1 MMLFKY
7 KVYCAAVASL
17 AILVAGCS
25 TASPSQ
31 TSEATSHPSATGIS
45 TLTGGAEAQPDSHV
59 GVTPR
64 SNSSGIGNL
73 TGGAEARPSS
83 DAGVTPSVPA
93 KK

>member
-7 KVYCAAVASL
+7 KVCCTTVASL

-25 TASPSQ
+25 TVSPSQ
-31 TSEATSHPSATGIS
+31 TNETTSHPSATGIS
-45 TLTGGAEAQPDSHV
+45 TLTGGAEAQPDSNA

-64 SNSSGIGNL
+64 SSSSGIGNL

-83 DAGVTPSVPA
+83 DPGVTPSAPA